1 MPELPDVEGFR
12 RAVAT
17 KLTGQR
23 IVKVQVHDVGVLRNR
38 TPKQVN
44 EQLTGRRFRE
54 PDRLGKWLLL
64 PTDGP
69 CLLVHSG
76 MTGRPYLANP
86 DDEPDRYDR
95 LVITTDV
102 AQLRYADLRKLRGI
116 WLAANDSE
124 ISEVI
129 GAQGPDAFRISTV
142 DFVEALR
149 GRRGRRGRRGQLKAA
164 LLDQTF
170 VAGLGNML
178 SDEICWRA
186 HLHPAVSIPRLSDEE
201 LTRVAVQMQ
210 TVLRAAVRAGHIP
223 RTRTWLTSRRATPDP
238 APCPRCATALR
249 RTPVGGRTSL
259 WCPHCQP
266 ERR

>member
-12 RAVAT
+12 RALAT
-17 KLTGQR
+17 KLTGHR
-23 IVKVQVHDVGVLRNR
+23 IERVQVRDAGVLRDR
-38 TPKQVN
+38 TPTQVN
-44 EQLTGRRFRE
+44 EQLAGRRFRE
-54 PDRLGKWLLL
+54 PDRHGKWLLP

-69 CLLVHSG
+69 CVLVHCG

-95 LVITTDV
+95 LIITTDN

-116 WLAANDSE
+116 WLGDDDAETSE
-124 ISEVI
+124 IL
-129 GAQGPDAFRISTV
+129 GAHGPDALQISTA
-142 DFVEALR
+142 DFIEAL
-149 GRRGRRGRRGQLKAA
+149 RGRRGQLKAA

-186 HLHPAVSIPRLSDEE
+186 HLHPAAPIPTLSGND
-201 LTRVAVQMQ
+201 LSRVAAQMR

-223 RTRTWLTSRRATPDP
+223 RTRTWLNWRRAAPDL
-238 APCPRCATALR
+238 ARCPRCATALR
-249 RTPVGGRTSL
+249 RIPIGGRTSL

-266 ERR
+266 ER

>member
-12 RAVAT
+12 RALAT

-23 IVKVQVHDVGVLRNR
+23 IVRVQVRDAGVLRNR
-38 TPKQVN
+38 TPKQID
-44 EQLTGRRFRE
+44 EQLAGRRFRE
-54 PDRLGKWLLL
+54 PGRLGKWLLL

-69 CLLVHSG
+69 CVLVHNG
-76 MTGRPYLANP
+76 MTGRPYLAKP

-95 LVITTDV
+95 LVITTDGG
-102 AQLRYADLRKLRGI
+102 QLRYTDLRKLRGI
-116 WLAANDSE
+116 WLAADGTE
-124 ISEVI
+124 ITEVI
-129 GAQGPDAFRISTV
+129 GAQGPDALQIPTA
-142 DFVEALR
+142 DFINALR
-149 GRRGRRGRRGQLKAA
+149 GRRSQLKAA

-178 SDEICWRA
+178 TDEICWRA
-186 HLHPAVSIPRLSDEE
+186 RLHPATPIPMLSDDE
-201 LTRVAVQMQ
+201 LSRVATQMH

-223 RTRTWLTSRRATPDP
+223 RTPTWLTSRRAAPDP

-249 RTPVGGRTSL
+249 RTAISGRTSL